1 MVATIR
7 TRNVRMCMVRDY
19 WTRNGSSLERK
30 FESEAG
36 RQVTECWEDNL
47 LLTNRSALSFWT
59 SDQLYHSGLPYHVY
73 IIFDNT
79 AFLLFYCSSH
89 VKAKNSLSQESVSAF
104 FILYAK
110 LVRRDGMFLMCV
122 VMECFESAS
131 VTPQSNLLG

>member
-1 MVATIR
+1 
-7 TRNVRMCMVRDY
+7 MCMVRDY

-79 AFLLFYCSSH
+79 TFSLCYSTSH
-89 VKAKNSLSQESVSAF
+89 VKAKKSLQQESVSTF
-104 FILYAK
+104 FILYAE
-110 LVRRDGMFLMCV
+110 LVRGMLRMCV
-122 VMECFESAS
+122 SHSTVQSLGLAIVMMMSTDCLFPVMVYKISE
-131 VTPQSNLLG
+131 